1 MKKIICFLPLFC
13 AALFISAQVQNQ
25 SMVMSKGNN
34 PSVKILLENTDTKTV
49 EDAWSKYIKKYKGKT
64 KEMKKTK
71 EFFTDDAEIK
81 DMSSNTVDVYAKVMK
96 KENDSELVVWFDLGG
111 AFLSSQNHPD
121 RYPVAVGMLEKF
133 QLSVSRTAME
143 DAIKVQEGLLKKM
156 NNDLDG
162 LKKEESNQESD
173 IAKYEKKIEE
183 AKQKIVEAQ
192 AAQKTKSSEIE
203 DQQRMIKDMKG
214 KLNALK

>member
-34 PSVKILLENTDTKTV
+34 PSLKILLENTDTKTV

-121 RYPVAVGMLEKF
+121 RYPVAVSILEKF

-143 DAIKVQEGLLKKM
+143 DAIKAQEGLLKKM

-173 IAKYEKKIEE
+173 IVKYEKKIEE

-192 AAQKTKSSEIE
+192 AAQKAKSSEIE